1 VREQVALLD
10 LAPTLAHLGGVPW
23 PVEGEG
29 RDLAPVIARAA
40 QADTAAVA
48 VVASDT
54 PPFFAESGENLLGP
68 FNPNRFLPGIEGKL
82 RSIRTDRWKLILAPQ
97 PNGRRALALYDLQ
110 SDPAETTDVYASQF
124 AQARELEKALDEFLA
139 KDRVSKETSLAEVDA
154 ETREKL
160 RTMGYLH

>member
-1 VREQVALLD
+1 
-10 LAPTLAHLGGVPW
+10 
-23 PVEGEG
+23 
-29 RDLAPVIARAA
+29 
-40 QADTAAVA
+40 
-48 VVASDT
+48 
-54 PPFFAESGENLLGP
+54 
-68 FNPNRFLPGIEGKL
+68 
-82 RSIRTDRWKLILAPQ
+82 
-97 PNGRRALALYDLQ
+97 LQ